1 MEIRQVWAVYW
12 SATGNS
18 RTVAEAIAGTLAE
31 KLNCLLRVRDITR
44 PENRAESL
52 NFAPGDLAV
61 IALPTYA
68 GKLPNKMLPYLKEQ
82 LAGNGALAVPV
93 VTFGNRSYDNALA
106 ELAAVLEQNGFRTVA
121 GAAFVCRHAFSD
133 ALAPGRPNEEDLR
146 QARDFAAQA
155 AERVAALPSPP
166 KPVAVPGD
174 AAAPYYV
181 PKGTDG
187 LPARF
192 LKAKPKTAAELCVHC
207 GRCVRLCPMGAI
219 EKDGLCVSGTCI
231 KCQACVRAC
240 RAHAKFFDDAAFL
253 SHVAMLEQNFTRRK
267 ENELFF

>member
-1 MEIRQVWAVYW
+1 MEKTERDVREMEIRQVWAVYW

-106 ELAAVLEQNGFRTVA
+106 
-121 GAAFVCRHAFSD
+121 
-133 ALAPGRPNEEDLR
+133 
-146 QARDFAAQA
+146 
-155 AERVAALPSPP
+155 
-166 KPVAVPGD
+166 
-174 AAAPYYV
+174 
-181 PKGTDG
+181 
-187 LPARF
+187 
-192 LKAKPKTAAELCVHC
+192 
-207 GRCVRLCPMGAI
+207 
-219 EKDGLCVSGTCI
+219 
-231 KCQACVRAC
+231 
-240 RAHAKFFDDAAFL
+240 
-253 SHVAMLEQNFTRRK
+253 
-267 ENELFF
+267 